1 MLDYKT
7 LDYKMLDYKTLDYKT
22 KLKLYLITKVDLI
35 ILLI

>member
-1 MLDYKT
+1 M

-22 KLKLYLITKVDLI
+22 KLKFYLITIVDFI